1 METTGT
7 IEIFKVPSA
16 VVDMLFELIVLMY
29 WMMTVLL
36 PQLMWFL
43 LLCVIFCPFAMLLCW
58 ITIHC
63 ICCVIFICDHL
74 HQKVCEFCAYVYSIF
89 HHLYQKVCEFC
100 ADAVL
105 SIWAD
110 VA

>member
-7 IEIFKVPSA
+7 IEVFKVSPA

-36 PQLMWFL
+36 PQLMWFILQAVLFVPFVILFRWIL
-43 LLCVIFCPFAMLLCW
+43 LN
-58 ITIHC
+58 C
-63 ICCVIFICDHL
+63 ICFVIDICHHL

-110 VA
+110 LA

>member
-7 IEIFKVPSA
+7 IEVFKVPPA
-16 VVDMLFELIVLMY
+16 VVDMLFESIVLMY

-36 PQLMWFL
+36 PQLMLFL
-43 LLCVIFCPFAMLLCW
+43 LQAVLFVPFVMLFGYILMN
-58 ITIHC
+58 C
-63 ICCVIFICDHL
+63 ICYVIDICDHL

-100 ADAVL
+100 VDAVL

>member
-7 IEIFKVPSA
+7 IEVFKVPPA
-16 VVDMLFELIVLMY
+16 VVDMLLESIVLMY

-36 PQLMWFL
+36 PQLMLFL
-43 LLCVIFCPFAMLLCW
+43 LQAVIFVPFVMLFGYILMN
-58 ITIHC
+58 C
-63 ICCVIFICDHL
+63 ICYVIDICDHL
-74 HQKVCEFCAYVYSIF
+74 HQKVCEFCEYVYSIF